1 MCSLSHAEDLEKL
14 SGKYEIGPDGVQLA
28 AVTLIGEINEEGK
41 QVPFAEPVRTFILLV
56 ALIDPAGK
64 NPTFI
69 FSTPNLDHME
79 SIQNSKIFE
88 VLFKK
93 ESNSFTITGK
103 DKKGKVVYTHEVKV
117 RSEKKPKEEKP
128 KRKQRSNSR
137 EVMVT

>member
-1 MCSLSHAEDLEKL
+1 M
-14 SGKYEIGPDGVQLA
+14 GPDGVRLA

-56 ALIDPAGK
+56 ALVDPTGK
-64 NPTFI
+64 NPPFV

-79 SIQNSKIFE
+79 SIQNSKTFE

-93 ESNSFTITGK
+93 ETNSFTITGK
-103 DKKGKVVYTHEVKV
+103 DKKGKVIYTYEVKV

-128 KRKQRSNSR
+128 KRKPRSNSG